1 MKRLISFI
9 PNTITLLNL
18 LCGCMATYAAFEGL
32 LTHAFWLII
41 AAAVFDF
48 MDGFA
53 ARMLKAYSP
62 MGKELDSLADMV
74 SFGFAP
80 AAILFSMVQSYAPAS
95 NHSYA
100 LVAFVV
106 ALFSALRL
114 AKFNIDERQTDSF
127 IGLPTPACAMF
138 FASLPY
144 GIDRLGASVL
154 TSEVMVVV
162 LLALGVLFSALLV
175 SEIPMFSFKFKTFG
189 FRNNAVRYLF
199 AIFSVIMI
207 MLLSEAALSV
217 IIVCYML
224 ISMALAVGC
233 SKCQKK

>member
-1 MKRLISFI
+1 MKRLISYI

-32 LTHAFWLII
+32 LTHAFWLIM

-48 MDGFA
+48 LDGFA
-53 ARMLKAYSP
+53 ARMLKAYSAL
-62 MGKELDSLADMV
+62 GKELDSLADMV

-100 LVAFVV
+100 MIAFVV

-127 IGLPTPACAMF
+127 IGMPTPSCAMF

-144 GIDRLGASVL
+144 GIERLGEAVPSP
-154 TSEVMVVV
+154 EVMVVV
-162 LLALGVLFSALLV
+162 LLGLGVVFSALLV

-189 FRNNAVRYLF
+189 FGNNAVRYLF

-207 MLLSEAALSV
+207 VLFHEAAISL
-217 IIVCYML
+217 IILCYLL
-224 ISMALAVGC
+224 ISIALAVGC
-233 SKCQKK
+233 VKCQKK